1 MSKTENTKPTITQ
14 KIDQLN
20 QAVEWFYSDDF
31 SLENA
36 TEKYQA
42 AIALAAEIEKD
53 LKDLKNKI
61 TVLDQDFTKA

>member
-14 KIDQLN
+14 KIGQLN
-20 QAVEWFYSDDF
+20 QAVEWFYGDDF

-42 AIALAAEIEKD
+42 AITLATEIEKD

>member
-42 AIALAAEIEKD
+42 AIALATEIEKD

>member
-20 QAVEWFYSDDF
+20 QAVEWFYGDDF

-42 AIALAAEIEKD
+42 AITLATEIEKD

>member
-20 QAVEWFYSDDF
+20 QAVEWFYGDDF

-42 AIALAAEIEKD
+42 AIALATEIEKD
-53 LKDLKNKI
+53 HKDLKNKI

>member
-42 AIALAAEIEKD
+42 AATLATEIEKD